1 MFDMGSPKRK
11 QFREVI
17 LYPFEKRTTCVLEY
31 FRRGRVGFKK
41 MGFTWAP

>member
-1 MFDMGSPKRK
+1 MFDMGSPKRM

-17 LYPFEKRTTCVLEY
+17 LYPFEKRITCVLEY
-31 FRRGRVGFKK
+31 FGRGGVGFKK